1 MTINLMENSLFFLS
15 IISCKK
21 PYLKISKSI
30 KVQFRHLRRVLK
42 VVGFSD
48 WQDSTSKDQ
57 KRGREREE
65 NRENKINNGPLDKD
79 LASWNIQIHI
89 EAKYLC

>member
-48 WQDSTSKDQ
+48 WRDSTSKDQ